1 MLTTDKFDIRTLL
14 EKIKRG
20 EIQLPDFQRDWV
32 WKDKQINSLL
42 ESVIRGFPINSILL
56 LECDASN
63 LKLACR
69 PIEGSGAIDT
79 LPQYLIL
86 DGQQRL
92 TSLFGALFS
101 KKPVEFKKTKKKY
114 FYYVNMLKAIDSV
127 KNSSDV
133 DDMIISVPEERILK
147 TAKSET
153 LDLSVPEKEYA
164 AGMFPLNT
172 VVDFFSWLSGYQQ
185 FTGNFNVASEFN
197 TEIIQKIL
205 SYQIICIKLDKDTP
219 LEAVCKIFEK
229 VNISGVVLTIFDLS
243 TAILASYKENGKSI
257 NLRNDWKNISDNVF
271 AKSNL
276 DILKEIDG
284 TDFITAL
291 TLFVSYENH
300 RNDKQNAVGCKRENI
315 LKLAPT
321 DYLKYKDALVDGFIE
336 AGKFLEEEGI
346 TKIKYLP
353 YKPQLIP
360 MAALL
365 AEMKLSGK
373 NNAAARDKFRQWYWC
388 GVFSETYRDGHLA
401 RFAKDIVQVMN
412 WIETNDAPEIIKDTQ
427 IVAERLIKVKTIQS
441 AAFKGIISIIFK
453 NKATDFRSGRAMS
466 LSANH
471 GENIDVHHI
480 FPKKYCEHKG
490 FKSEICDS
498 ILNKTP
504 ISSETNKIIGQ
515 KAPSIYIK
523 EFENQGNGFLQIN
536 DSFAS
541 HFIDAELCRADDFD
555 AFIVDRAKKFFDA
568 IEQLTGRKVVG
579 RDGQEVIKL
588 FGVPL
593 L

>member
-1 MLTTDKFDIRTLL
+1 MLTTDKFDIKALL
-14 EKIKRG
+14 EKIKQG
-20 EIQLPDFQRDWV
+20 EIQLPDFQREWV
-32 WKDKQINSLL
+32 WKDKQIKSLL

-56 LECDASN
+56 LECDTNN
-63 LKLACR
+63 LKFAHR
-69 PIEGSGAIDT
+69 SIEGAGKTDAA
-79 LPQYLIL
+79 PQYLIL

-101 KKPVEFKKTKKKY
+101 DEPVEIKKGNKEY
-114 FYYVNMLKAIDSV
+114 FYYVDMKKAIKSV
-127 KNSSDV
+127 KNSSDEE
-133 DDMIISVPEERILK
+133 DLIISVPPSRKLK
-147 TAKSET
+147 TKDKN
-153 LDLSVPEKEYA
+153 LDLSTPEKEFA
-164 AGMFPLNT
+164 AGMFPLNKIFDSRKWLR
-172 VVDFFSWLSGYQQ
+172 VYERFHNDESAVDL
-185 FTGNFNVASEFN
+185 TDTFNE
-197 TEIIQKIL
+197 EIIDKVSSYKFIAIKI
-205 SYQIICIKLDKDTP
+205 DKDTP

-243 TAILASYKENGKSI
+243 TAILASYREGGKSI
-257 NLRNDWKNISDNVF
+257 SLRDDWNKISENEF
-271 AKSNL
+271 KTTTL
-276 DILKEIDG
+276 EILKDIDG
-284 TDFITAL
+284 TEFITAL
-291 TLFVSYENH
+291 TLLVSY
-300 RNDKQNAVGCKRENI
+300 RNYRDGKGYVGCKRENI
-315 LKLAPT
+315 LNIAPT
-321 DYLKYKDALVDGFIE
+321 DYLQYKDALADGFVD

-365 AEMKLSGK
+365 AELKISDK

-412 WIETNDAPEIIKDTQ
+412 WIESGEEPEIIKDTQ
-427 IVAERLIKVKTIQS
+427 VVASALIRVKSIQS
-441 AAFKGIISIIFK
+441 AVFKGMVSMIFK
-453 NKATDFRSGRAMS
+453 NKATDFRSGRAMA

-480 FPKKYCEHKG
+480 FPKKYCEDRD
-490 FKSEICDS
+490 FQPTVYDS

-523 EFENQGNGFLQIN
+523 EFERQGNSSRQID

-541 HFIDAELCRADDFD
+541 HFIDAALCRADDFD
-555 AFIVDRAKKFFDA
+555 AFVVDRAKKILDA
-568 IEQLTGRKVVG
+568 VENLTGLKVVG
-579 RDGQEVIKL
+579 RDSPEIQKL
-588 FGVPL
+588 FGTTI
-593 L
+593 

>member
-1 MLTTDKFDIRTLL
+1 MLTTDKFGIRTLL

-20 EIQLPDFQRDWV
+20 EIQLPDFQREWV
-32 WKDKQINSLL
+32 WNDKQIKSLL
-42 ESVIRGFPINSILL
+42 ESIIRGFPINSILL
-56 LECDASN
+56 LECDSN
-63 LKLACR
+63 NPKFALRL
-69 PIEGSGAIDT
+69 IQGSDENSA
-79 LPQYLIL
+79 PQYLIL

-101 KKPVEFKKTKKKY
+101 KNPVKFKKNTKKY
-114 FYYVNMLKAIDSV
+114 FYYVDMAKAIKSV
-127 KNSSDV
+127 KNSADEE
-133 DDMIISVPEERILK
+133 DMIVSVPEGKIIK
-147 TAKSET
+147 TAKAET
-153 LDLSVPEKEYA
+153 LDLSTPEKEYA
-164 AGMFPLNT
+164 AGMFPLNN

-185 FTGNFNVASEFN
+185 FTGKFNVANEFN

-205 SYQIICIKLDKDTP
+205 DYQIVYIKLDKDTP

-257 NLRNDWKNISDNVF
+257 NLRKDWKNINENIFD
-271 AKSNL
+271 KSSL
-276 DILKEIDG
+276 TVLKEIDG

-291 TLFVSYENH
+291 TLLVSYKNN
-300 RNDKQNAVGCKRENI
+300 RLDKKNPVGCKRENI
-315 LKLAPT
+315 LKLAPK
-321 DYLKYKDALVDGFIE
+321 DYLQYKDALVDGFIE

-365 AEMKLSGK
+365 AELKISGK

-401 RFAKDIVQVMN
+401 RFAKDIVQFME
-412 WIETNDAPEIIKDTQ
+412 WIENNDEPEIIKDTQ

-453 NKATDFRSGRAMS
+453 NKATDFRSGRAMVF
-466 LSANH
+466 SANH
-471 GENIDVHHI
+471 NENIDVHHI
-480 FPKKYCEHKG
+480 FPKNYCVNKG
-490 FKSEICDS
+490 FKPEIYDS

-504 ISSETNKIIGQ
+504 ILSETNKIIGQ
-515 KAPSIYIK
+515 KAPSIYIR
-523 EFENQGNGFLQIN
+523 EFENQGNSSRQIN

-555 AFIVDRAKKFFDA
+555 AFVVDRAKKILDA
-568 IEQLTGRKVVG
+568 VEQLTGRKVVG

-593 L
+593 P